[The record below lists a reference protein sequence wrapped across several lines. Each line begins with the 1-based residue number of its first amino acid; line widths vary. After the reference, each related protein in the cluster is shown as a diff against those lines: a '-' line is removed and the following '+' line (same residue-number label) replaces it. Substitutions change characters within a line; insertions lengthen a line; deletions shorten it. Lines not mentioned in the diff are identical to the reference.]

1 MTIHSEDELNE
12 ILKATENAEFRITD
26 IKTSERI
33 RKAPLPFTTSTLQ
46 QEAAKALNF
55 GTQKTM
61 RIAQQLYEGIDIKGN
76 GTVGVITYLRTDS
89 TRIADEADASARE
102 YISSVYG
109 NEYAAAGQESKNDG
123 KKIQDAHE
131 AIRPTDISRTPASLK
146 ESLTRDQFRLYQL
159 IWKRFAASRMARP
172 RATSLHL

>member
-1 MTIHSEDELNE
+1 M
-12 ILKATENAEFRITD
+12 
-26 IKTSERI
+26 
-33 RKAPLPFTTSTLQ
+33 
-46 QEAAKALNF
+46 
-55 GTQKTM
+55 
-61 RIAQQLYEGIDIKGN
+61 
-76 GTVGVITYLRTDS
+76 ITYLRTDS

-159 IWKRFAASRMARP
+159 IWKRFAASRMAPARYESTSVKIGAGSTALQCQRP
-172 RATSLHL
+172 NCCLKGSARYIQRLTRRRKRAMCS